1 MKKMEIHLK
10 HSPFTLRGLVYLIDV
25 FARRYLG
32 AEPFNE
38 PRVGERQQ
46 GGRTTRWGGDSF
58 KHLRPSN
65 TLSMSSLLASGRYY
79 FALKTARHLT

>member
-1 MKKMEIHLK
+1 M
-10 HSPFTLRGLVYLIDV
+10 VDV
-25 FARRYLG
+25 FARGYLG

-58 KHLRPSN
+58 KHLRLSN
-65 TLSMSSLLASGRYY
+65 TLSMSSLLASEKYCFG
-79 FALKTARHLT
+79 LKTAGHLTGE